1 MLNIL
6 LVEDEKDLLCLIQK
20 YFKKNGLYVRAYTN
34 PLLALEEFMK
44 NIDDNGYDLVISDF
58 RMPEMNGIELATLI
72 RKMNKYIPIILMTA
86 YDTIDIDPFVLKF
99 LNIDDIITKPIRL
112 RTFIEK
118 IKLNKKLKY

>member
-6 LVEDEKDLLCLIQK
+6 LVEDEKDLLYLIQK
-20 YFKKNGLYVRAYTN
+20 YFKKNGLYVKAYTN

-72 RKMNKYIPIILMTA
+72 RKMNKDIPIILMTA
-86 YDTIDIDPFVLKF
+86 YDAIDIDPFILKF
-99 LNIDDIITKPIRL
+99 LNIEDIITKPIKL

-118 IKLNKKLKY
+118 IKLNKK

>member
-1 MLNIL
+1 LLNIL

-86 YDTIDIDPFVLKF
+86 YDAIDIDPFVLKF

>member
-1 MLNIL
+1 LLNIL

-86 YDTIDIDPFVLKF
+86 YDAIDIDPFILKF

>member
-86 YDTIDIDPFVLKF
+86 YDAIDIDPFVLKF
-99 LNIDDIITKPIRL
+99 INIDDIITKPIRL

>member
-86 YDTIDIDPFVLKF
+86 YDAIDIDPFVLKF

-112 RTFIEK
+112 KTFIEK

>member
-86 YDTIDIDPFVLKF
+86 YDAIDIDPFILKF

>member
-86 YDTIDIDPFVLKF
+86 YDAIDIDPFVLKF